1 MDDPDVY
8 LPVGIMVI
16 LLFILSEAYG
26 IGPSGVF
33 HSIGAIGQ
41 SVFSLALPA
50 QTGILVPGLILLGI
64 LGALYLST
72 DFDFPELGAVAIVF
86 VFILLVS

>member
-8 LPVGIMVI
+8 LPVGIMVV

-26 IGPSGVF
+26 IGPTGVF

-50 QTGILVPGLILLGI
+50 QTAGLVPGLLLLGI
-64 LGALYLST
+64 MAALLLCT
-72 DFDFPELGAVAIVF
+72 DMGFSELGLTAIVF
-86 VFILLVS
+86 VFILLVV